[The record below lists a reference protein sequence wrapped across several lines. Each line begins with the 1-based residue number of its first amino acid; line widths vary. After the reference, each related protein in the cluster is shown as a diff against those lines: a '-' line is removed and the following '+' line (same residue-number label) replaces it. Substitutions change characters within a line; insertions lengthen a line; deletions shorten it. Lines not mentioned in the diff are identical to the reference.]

1 MRNALKPAN
10 ALFNQFSAST
20 EADSVQNNEN
30 IRDLTKLN
38 RDLPNV
44 IYLVTESKAGTVEPS
59 DNVLVLPDY
68 KPGGSDG
75 GGVMPMSAAC
85 SCVLRASQSGLLFWF
100 LLCAVRRALSSCV

>member
-1 MRNALKPAN
+1 MRTALKPAS
-10 ALFNQFSAST
+10 ALIDCLSLST
-20 EADSVQNNEN
+20 EADSMQNNEN

-44 IYLVTESKAGTVEPS
+44 IYLVTESKAGTAEPS

-75 GGVMPMSAAC
+75 GGVMPMSASC
-85 SCVLRASQSGLLFWF
+85 SCALRASQSGLLASFSGSCCA
-100 LLCAVRRALSSCV
+100 LCAVH